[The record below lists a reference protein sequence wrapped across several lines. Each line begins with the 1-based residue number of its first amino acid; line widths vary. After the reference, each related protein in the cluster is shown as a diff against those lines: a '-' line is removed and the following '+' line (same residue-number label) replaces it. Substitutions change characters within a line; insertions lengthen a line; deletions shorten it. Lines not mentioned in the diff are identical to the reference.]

1 MHPKRRPTACVVLL
15 GLLVNLGGA
24 PALLC
29 QQHGAVPP
37 VAHATTVVGREAWPV
52 YAPTVV
58 AVVPLHAADTM
69 FAQARA
75 LARDLGF
82 QFAVTTSATIIDVR
96 SGAAYYLPSDVT
108 RGFVLLSPGKQPDL
122 IRGAV
127 SAALLER
134 RLRAYRDAQGPRN
147 PAPAPITGKRGA
159 AGPQ

>member
-1 MHPKRRPTACVVLL
+1 VHHERRSTACVALL
-15 GLLVNLGGA
+15 GLLVNLGMA

-29 QQHGAVPP
+29 QQQGAAPP
-37 VAHATTVVGREAWPV
+37 VVRDSTSVGREAWPV
-52 YAPTVV
+52 YDPTVV
-58 AVVPLHAADTM
+58 AVVPLHAADTA

-82 QFAVTTSATIIDVR
+82 QFAVTASATIIDVR

-134 RLRAYRDAQGPRN
+134 RLRAYRDAPGTRD
-147 PAPAPITGKRGA
+147 PAPGPITGKRGA
-159 AGPQ
+159 APR